1 MTSSSS
7 ATALLA
13 QRPPDA
19 QPPGSPGL
27 STPVLL
33 LMAVACGL
41 CAGSNYFN
49 QPLLH
54 SIATQLQVR
63 DASAALI
70 VTLAQVAY
78 AAGLLLLVPL
88 GDLLERRRLIV
99 TLMLL
104 AALGLFTSG
113 FAHSYAMLALGTLL
127 TGLFSVAAQV
137 LVPLAATLAA
147 PGRSGRAVG
156 LVMSGLLTGIL
167 AARSVA
173 GLLSEVGGW
182 TLVYR
187 VAGVA
192 MVAVALALWW
202 VMPRSRNAAASPT
215 QAHANGYG
223 QVLRSMGTLAL
234 RHPRLRSRAL
244 LGGLSFASV
253 SVLFSTMALLLAGP
267 AHRLGDAGIGL
278 VGLAGVAGAL
288 MANVAGRMADRGQA
302 QVATAAS
309 VVLLLLGWVALW
321 LGASSLVWFV
331 VGMLVA
337 DLALQGVHISNQN
350 VIYRLD
356 PTARAR
362 LNAVY
367 MTSYFTGAATGSALG
382 SVAWLWGGWG
392 ATCALGGSIAVMNA
406 LALAHDQRLA
416 AHAPGTAA
424 SATTP

>member
-1 MTSSSS
+1 MRVLHALAPSMTSSHRS
-7 ATALLA
+7 ALSGAPA
-13 QRPPDA
+13 HPDA
-19 QPPGSPGL
+19 PPPITPGL

-137 LVPLAATLAA
+137 LVPLAATLAT

-173 GLLSEVGGW
+173 ASLVASAFFRYTTWMLPLAALLPGAGGW
-182 TLVYR
+182 SSLSTR
-187 VAGVA
+187 ARTWATRAG
-192 MVAVALALWW
+192 LAA
-202 VMPRSRNAAASPT
+202 RST
-215 QAHANGYG
+215 
-223 QVLRSMGTLAL
+223 
-234 RHPRLRSRAL
+234 RAL
-244 LGGLSFASV
+244 LRGSAS
-253 SVLFSTMALLLAGP
+253 
-267 AHRLGDAGIGL
+267 R
-278 VGLAGVAGAL
+278 
-288 MANVAGRMADRGQA
+288 
-302 QVATAAS
+302 
-309 VVLLLLGWVALW
+309 VVLAPV
-321 LGASSLVWFV
+321 SL
-331 VGMLVA
+331 
-337 DLALQGVHISNQN
+337 
-350 VIYRLD
+350 
-356 PTARAR
+356 
-362 LNAVY
+362 
-367 MTSYFTGAATGSALG
+367 
-382 SVAWLWGGWG
+382 
-392 ATCALGGSIAVMNA
+392 
-406 LALAHDQRLA
+406 
-416 AHAPGTAA
+416 
-424 SATTP
+424 

>member
-13 QRPPDA
+13 HRPPEA
-19 QPPGSPGL
+19 PPPGAPGL
-27 STPVLL
+27 TTPVLL

-78 AAGLLLLVPL
+78 AAGLLLVPL

-173 GLLSEVGGW
+173 S
-182 TLVYR
+182 
-187 VAGVA
+187 
-192 MVAVALALWW
+192 
-202 VMPRSRNAAASPT
+202 
-215 QAHANGYG
+215 
-223 QVLRSMGTLAL
+223 
-234 RHPRLRSRAL
+234 
-244 LGGLSFASV
+244 
-253 SVLFSTMALLLAGP
+253 
-267 AHRLGDAGIGL
+267 
-278 VGLAGVAGAL
+278 
-288 MANVAGRMADRGQA
+288 
-302 QVATAAS
+302 
-309 VVLLLLGWVALW
+309 
-321 LGASSLVWFV
+321 
-331 VGMLVA
+331 
-337 DLALQGVHISNQN
+337 
-350 VIYRLD
+350 
-356 PTARAR
+356 
-362 LNAVY
+362 
-367 MTSYFTGAATGSALG
+367 
-382 SVAWLWGGWG
+382 
-392 ATCALGGSIAVMNA
+392 
-406 LALAHDQRLA
+406 
-416 AHAPGTAA
+416 
-424 SATTP
+424 

>member
-7 ATALLA
+7 ATTA
-13 QRPPDA
+13 PSPDA
-19 QPPGSPGL
+19 QPPIAPGL
-27 STPVLL
+27 STSVLL

-104 AALGLFTSG
+104 AALGQFTSG

-202 VMPRSRNAAASPT
+202 VMPVSRNAASAQT
-215 QAHANGYG
+215 QTYG
-223 QVLRSMGTLAL
+223 QVLRSLGTLAL

-244 LGGLSFASV
+244 LGALSFASV

-288 MANVAGRMADRGQA
+288 MASVAGRMADRGQA
-302 QVATAAS
+302 QVATALS
-309 VVLLLLGWVALW
+309 VGLLLLGWGALW
-321 LGASSLVWFV
+321 LGAISLAWFV

-367 MTSYFTGAATGSALG
+367 MTSYFVGAATGSAMG

-392 ATCALGGSIAVMNA
+392 ATCALGLGLAVLNA

-416 AHAPGTAA
+416 LRARSGAAPPHAAEGAGM
-424 SATTP
+424 